1 MNLTHP
7 DTKAK
12 VDARPEHVDM
22 YLSQG
27 WEKTPAKPKPKP
39 EPTPSSD

>member
-27 WEKTPAKPKPKP
+27 WEKAPSKKAEPKP
-39 EPTPSSD
+39 TPKSD